1 VQWSPRNRLLSFE
14 HMKLVEK
21 GYKFLAKGNNQKGR
35 VLMFSV
41 KIIHIAEAYKL
52 QKFIFI
58 FLYCKSIKS

>member
-1 VQWSPRNRLLSFE
+1 MQWSPRNRLLSFE

-41 KIIHIAEAYKL
+41 KIIHMAEAYKL
-52 QKFIFI
+52 QKF
-58 FLYCKSIKS
+58 